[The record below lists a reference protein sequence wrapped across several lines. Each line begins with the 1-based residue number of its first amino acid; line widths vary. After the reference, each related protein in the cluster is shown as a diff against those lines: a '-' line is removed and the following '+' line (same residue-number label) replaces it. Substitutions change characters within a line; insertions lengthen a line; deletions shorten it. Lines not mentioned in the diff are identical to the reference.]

1 MYIIKYR
8 GQCPPHATTTR
19 PAGRTPLTYEEYYGG
34 DYGSIVAVKNRLE
47 DNIEG
52 FILTHDMSDDTR
64 PVIYKRSRIK
74 SPESLD
80 AKLERRGFPTGY
92 ASARKHEMH
101 DIVGARVVCAF
112 IDDVYSVAAWLMK
125 CPEYE
130 MVQTKDYIAYP
141 KDNGYR
147 SLHIIMRIASG
158 IGTGMLIEVQLRTIA
173 MDFWSTLEHKVR
185 YKKTIPNDAMMQ
197 RELKRCADEIAS
209 VDMDMQSIRDA
220 IRMSDVAGEDATG
233 TVTTRGTT

>member
-1 MYIIKYR
+1 MVA
-8 GQCPPHATTTR
+8 GHTTPSLGKDLVTN
-19 PAGRTPLTYEEYYGG
+19 EEYYGG
-34 DYGSIVAVKNRLE
+34 DYGIIVAVKNRLE

-52 FILTHDMSDDTR
+52 FILTHDTDDDTK

-80 AKLERRGFPTGY
+80 AKLVKHGLPTGY
-92 ASARKHEMH
+92 ASAKESGMH

-141 KDNGYR
+141 KENGYR
-147 SLHIIMRIASG
+147 SLHVIMRIASG
-158 IGTGMLIEVQLRTIA
+158 IGTGMLVEVQLRTIA

-185 YKKTIPNDAMMQ
+185 YKKTIPNDAMMR

-220 IRMSDVAGEDATG
+220 IRVSEAADEVPSGA
-233 TVTTRGTT
+233 

>member
-1 MYIIKYR
+1 MTD
-8 GQCPPHATTTR
+8 AD
-19 PAGRTPLTYEEYYGG
+19 YYGPDNG
-34 DYGSIVAVKNRLE
+34 ILVAVKNRLD

-52 FILTHDMSDDTR
+52 FILTHDMSDDTK
-64 PVIYKRSRIK
+64 PVVYHRSRIK

-80 AKLERRGFPTGY
+80 AKLIRYGYKPGY
-92 ASARKHEMH
+92 ASARKHELH

-147 SLHIIMRIASG
+147 SLHIIMRIVSG
-158 IGTGMLIEVQLRTIA
+158 IGQGMLIEVQLRTIA
-173 MDFWSTLEHKVR
+173 MDFWSTLEHKVK
-185 YKKTIPNDAMMQ
+185 YKKEIPNEDMIR

-209 VDMDMQSIRDA
+209 VDMDMQSIRDV
-220 IRMSDVAGEDATG
+220 IRNAPDA
-233 TVTTRGTT
+233 

>member
-1 MYIIKYR
+1 M
-8 GQCPPHATTTR
+8 
-19 PAGRTPLTYEEYYGG
+19 TYEEYYEG
-34 DYGSIVAVKNRLE
+34 DYGTLVAVKNRLD

-74 SPESLD
+74 TPDSLD
-80 AKLERRGFPTGY
+80 AKLEKRGLRPGY
-92 ASARKHEMH
+92 ESAKRNEIH

-141 KDNGYR
+141 KENGYR
-147 SLHIIMRIASG
+147 SLHLIMRITSG
-158 IGTGMLIEVQLRTIA
+158 IGQGMLIEVQLRTIA
-173 MDFWSTLEHKVR
+173 MDFWSTLEHKVK
-185 YKKTIPNDAMMQ
+185 YKKEIPNEDMI
-197 RELKRCADEIAS
+197 RKELKRCADEIAS

-220 IRMSDVAGEDATG
+220 IRNSPEG
-233 TVTTRGTT
+233 